1 MATIL
6 VTGGLG
12 FIGSHVAARL
22 TCSGH
27 KVSLMD
33 NLSPQIHGVIPR
45 LPLQMPQL
53 EKMRVLRGD
62 VRSRKDW
69 NAALEGIDCV
79 LHFAAETGTAQSMYE
94 IDHYSRTNIGG
105 TSLLLDILA
114 NQRHRVKRIILAS
127 SRSVYGEGAYDCA
140 SCGRVFPPSRTL
152 ADFSA
157 GRWELSCPKCG
168 QCTSCA
174 ATPEDSQVNPASLYA
189 ATKLSQE
196 HLVGIGS
203 ALGIATVV
211 LRFQNVYGEGQSLKN
226 PYTGILS
233 IFSNRIRQ
241 GKPVFLFEDGNESRD
256 FVHVSDVAKA
266 VLLAT
271 EMSEAIGKTFNVGSG
286 IPTSVSK
293 IALCLAKSLGYSAE
307 PVVSGEYRLG
317 DIRHCY
323 ADLTQIG
330 QTLNFVPA
338 IGLEEGLDRFAHW
351 VKTQP
356 VEEDKL
362 DLANQQLVKRG
373 LMAHREIS
381 SC

>member
-1 MATIL
+1 MDRIL
-6 VTGGLG
+6 ITGGLG

-22 TCSGH
+22 AESNH
-27 KVSLMD
+27 EVFLLD
-33 NLSPQIHGVIPR
+33 NLSPQVHGVLPR
-45 LPLQMPQL
+45 PPLQML
-53 EKMRVLRGD
+53 ENEAIHILRGD
-62 VRSRKDW
+62 IRCRKDW
-69 NAALEGIDCV
+69 SAALDGVDCV

-105 TSLLLDILA
+105 TAMFLDILA
-114 NQRHRVKRIILAS
+114 NQRHRVKKIVLAS

-140 SCGRVFPPSRTL
+140 FCGRVFPKSRT
-152 ADFSA
+152 AAEMSA
-157 GRWELSCPKCG
+157 GQWELRCPKCA
-168 QCTSCA
+168 QPVSCA
-174 ATPEDSQVNPASLYA
+174 ATPEDSQTSPTSIYA

-196 HLVGIGS
+196 HLIGVGL
-203 ALGIATVV
+203 ALGIATVI

-241 GKPVFLFEDGNESRD
+241 GKTVLLFEDGNESRD
-256 FVHVSDVAKA
+256 FVHVSDVANA
-266 VLLAT
+266 VCLAT
-271 EMSEAIGKTFNVGSG
+271 EMPNADGKTFNVGSG
-286 IPTSVSK
+286 VPTSVLS
-293 IALCLAKSLGYSAE
+293 IAMCLAESLGHSEE

-323 ADLTQIG
+323 ADLTRIRQA
-330 QTLNFVPA
+330 LNYVPV
-338 IGLEEGLDRFAHW
+338 IGLEEGLDRFAYW

-362 DLANQQLVKRG
+362 DFANQQLMKRG
-373 LMAHREIS
+373 LMAPKGIS